1 MGVIEPMENDKGK
14 GKDWISFWRV
24 PISNTINI
32 WGPMP
37 IGIGNNVPR
46 ATNAGNLN

>member
-1 MGVIEPMENDKGK
+1 MENDKGK

-24 PISNTINI
+24 PLTSGTLNI
-32 WGPMP
+32 WGPRP
-37 IGIGNNVPR
+37 IGLGNNVPR